1 MTDEN
6 YELFDKCIFYNI
18 LRFIHSFLFFEC
30 VIDSVCGCL
39 SFELV
44 MMKVM
49 PYDPSHVGTLN
60 SNSLTLVMK
69 KFTMCLT
76 VYHENLTEP
85 KT

>member
-6 YELFDKCIFYNI
+6 YELFDKC
-18 LRFIHSFLFFEC
+18 
-30 VIDSVCGCL
+30 VCGCL

-76 VYHENLTEP
+76 DYHENLTEP